1 MAHLR
6 FLLDTNIL
14 SAVIKQPAGAV
25 ARRLAAIDAEELC
38 TSIIV
43 ACELR
48 YGARKKGS
56 RVLTTRVEQ
65 LFSTLP
71 ALPLGEGVDQH
82 YAAIRVALE
91 RRGQP
96 IGSNDLLIAAH
107 AMALGA
113 TLVTNNER
121 EFARVPGL
129 KVENWLST

>member
-1 MAHLR
+1 MTHHR
-6 FLLDTNIL
+6 FLVDTDIL
-14 SAVIKQPAGAV
+14 SAAIKAPEGAV
-25 ARRLAAIDAEELC
+25 ARRLAAISAEELC
-38 TSIIV
+38 TSIVV

-56 RVLTTRVEQ
+56 RALTTRVEQ
-65 LFSTLP
+65 LLSMLP

-82 YAAIRVALE
+82 YAAIRVTLE

-107 AMALGA
+107 ALALGA
-113 TLVTNNER
+113 TLVTNNAR

-129 KVENWLST
+129 KVENWLSA